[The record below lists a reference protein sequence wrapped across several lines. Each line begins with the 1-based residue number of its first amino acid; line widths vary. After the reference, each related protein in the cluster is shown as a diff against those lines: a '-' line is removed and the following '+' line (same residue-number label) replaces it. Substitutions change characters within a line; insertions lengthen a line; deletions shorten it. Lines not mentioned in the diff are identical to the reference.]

1 MIMSY
6 ATGSAPVELSN
17 IRNMRSYLTTDTNI
31 LRDKITS
38 TYERDYNE
46 VYFNIFKGSTLTYSE
61 DQ

>member
-1 MIMSY
+1 MSY